1 VNKPI
6 CLYIYIGSRLLKH
19 CALPS
24 NRARSTSS
32 QKMEAQAKAGARGAR
47 GGTKVAMVYYSK
59 YVKTQNSPAV
69 SIGIAQQLESTAAAV
84 VGVAGGGGDA
94 DVDERASAFIL
105 AVRERFRNENK
116 Y

>member
-1 VNKPI
+1 
-6 CLYIYIGSRLLKH
+6 
-19 CALPS
+19 
-24 NRARSTSS
+24 
-32 QKMEAQAKAGARGAR
+32 MEAQAKAGARGAR
-47 GGTKVAMVYYSK
+47 GGTKVAMVYSK
-59 YVKTQNSPAV
+59 YAKTQNSPAV